1 MAGLAIRGRPGA
13 MRLRPARDEIAMR
26 VLLVLLGLWLLT
38 TVALPLWTLLS
49 KSFQDFN
56 GNFVGLANYVR
67 YVSTPSLLASFWNS
81 LAIAAITTA
90 IVIPLA
96 FVYAYALTR
105 SCMRWRG
112 LFQALAL
119 IPILAPSLLPAI
131 ALIYLFGNQGF
142 LKVLL
147 FGNTIYGPLGIVI
160 AQVFY
165 CFPHALMILVTALAM
180 ADARLYEAAS
190 VLGASRTR
198 TFFTVTLPGAKYGL
212 ISAGFVVFTLVIT
225 DFGIAKV
232 IGGRFN
238 VLATDVYKQ
247 VVGQQNFE
255 MGAVVGMVLLVPA
268 VLAFVADR
276 VVQRR
281 QVAVLSARAV
291 PLQPKPAS
299 LRDWLLF
306 AYCAAVAAILLT
318 ILGVAAWGSLIK
330 FWPYNLTL
338 TLDNYA
344 FDKFDA
350 TGWRAYFNSLE
361 LAALTAT
368 FGTALVFVGAY
379 LMEKSRGFGFGRGV
393 VQLLAMLPLAVPGLV
408 LGLAYIFFFNAPS
421 NPLGFVYGTMAILVI
436 NTVAHFYT
444 VSHLTAVTALKQLD
458 AEFEAVG
465 ASLKVP
471 FWTTLTRVT
480 IPVCSPAILDIFVYL
495 FVNAMTTV
503 SAVIF
508 LYSTYTKLASI
519 TVVNM
524 DEAGFTAAAAAMSV
538 TIVLTSA
545 VVKLLHLAL
554 DRLLARTTHAWRRR
568 TR

>member
-1 MAGLAIRGRPGA
+1 MATVARLASKPV
-13 MRLRPARDEIAMR
+13 RLKPARDDLVMR
-26 VLLVLLGLWLLT
+26 ALIVLLGLWLIVS
-38 TVALPLWTLLS
+38 VALPLWVLLQ
-49 KSFQDFN
+49 KSFHNAN
-56 GNFVGLANYVR
+56 GEFVGLANYVR

-81 LAIAAITTA
+81 LFIAAVTTA
-90 IVIPLA
+90 IVIPVA

-105 SCMRWRG
+105 SCMRFKG
-112 LFQALAL
+112 LFQAVAL
-119 IPILAPSLLPAI
+119 IPILAPSLLAAI

-142 LKVLL
+142 LKSWL

-165 CFPHALMILVTALAM
+165 CFPHALMILVTALSM

-190 VLGASRTR
+190 VLGASKPR
-198 TFFTVTLPGAKYGL
+198 TFFTVTLPGAKYGV
-212 ISAGFVVFTLVIT
+212 ISASFVVFTLVIT

-255 MGAVVGMVLLVPA
+255 MGAVVGMMLLLPA
-268 VLAFVADR
+268 VLAFAADR
-276 VVQRR
+276 IVQRR

-291 PLQPKPAS
+291 PLEPQPSA
-299 LRDWLLF
+299 LRDWSLF
-306 AYCAAVAAILLT
+306 AYCAAVGGMLT
-318 ILGVAAWGSLIK
+318 VILGVAAWGSLIK
-330 FWPYNLTL
+330 FWPYNLSL

-344 FDKFDA
+344 FGKFDA
-350 TGWRAYFNSLE
+350 AGWDAYFNSLR
-361 LAALTAT
+361 LAAWTAAI
-368 FGTALVFVGAY
+368 GTAVVFVGAY
-379 LMEKSRGFGFGRGV
+379 MVEKSRGFQAGRGF

-408 LGLAYIFFFNAPS
+408 LGLAYIFFFNARW
-421 NPLGFVYGTMAILVI
+421 NPLGFVYATMAILVI

-471 FWTTLTRVT
+471 FWTTLWRVT

-495 FVNAMTTV
+495 FLNAMTTV

-508 LYSTYTKLASI
+508 LYSTDTKLASI
-519 TVVNM
+519 AVVNM
-524 DEAGFTAAAAAMSV
+524 DEAGFTAAAAAMAM
-538 TIVLTSA
+538 TIVASSA
-545 VVKLLHLAL
+545 LLKLLHILLSTA
-554 DRLLARTTHAWRRR
+554 LARTTQAWRRR

>member
-1 MAGLAIRGRPGA
+1 MAGLAIPGRSA
-13 MRLRPARDEIAMR
+13 ARLRPARDEIAMR

-198 TFFTVTLPGAKYGL
+198 TFFTVTLPGAKYGV

-276 VVQRR
+276 IVQRR
-281 QVAVLSARAV
+281 QVAILSARAV
-291 PLQPKPAS
+291 PLQPKPSA
-299 LRDWLLF
+299 LRDWILF
-306 AYCAAVAAILLT
+306 GYCAAVAAILLT

-330 FWPYNLTL
+330 FWPYNLSL

-350 TGWRAYFNSLE
+350 SGWSAYFNSLE
-361 LAALTAT
+361 LAALTAA
-368 FGTALVFVGAY
+368 FGTALVFLGAY

-408 LGLAYIFFFNAPS
+408 LGLAYIFFFNARS
-421 NPLGFVYGTMAILVI
+421 NPVGFVYGTMAILVI
-436 NTVAHFYT
+436 NTIAHFYT

-458 AEFEAVG
+458 AEFESVG

-508 LYSTYTKLASI
+508 LYSTHTKLASI

-545 VVKLLHLAL
+545 IVKLLHLAI